1 MRGAPGD
8 GFSILKKTVPSL
20 LTRNMLKK
28 DSETPDS
35 DRSVYLPSP
44 F

>member
-1 MRGAPGD
+1 MRGAPGN
-8 GFSILKKTVPSL
+8 GFSILKKTVPPL
-20 LTRNMLKK
+20 LIRNYVKK

-44 F
+44 C